1 MRLIMTGCKLDV
13 DLQRP
18 AAFQEKLNCLDS
30 VLGKA
35 WGCMQVKFYSG
46 VEFSL
51 PLWVS

>member
-1 MRLIMTGCKLDV
+1 
-13 DLQRP
+13 
-18 AAFQEKLNCLDS
+18 
-30 VLGKA
+30 LGKA